1 MLQAAHRAALPAN
14 NRSIPLAPLQC
25 LLLAAAQYSNLDA
38 KDRPENQDC
47 LMIDLPSLGLGQAA
61 AHLEVKESP
70 YGWVVLLLEHH
81 RHELT
86 EQA

>member
-1 MLQAAHRAALPAN
+1 
-14 NRSIPLAPLQC
+14 
-25 LLLAAAQYSNLDA
+25 
-38 KDRPENQDC
+38 
-47 LMIDLPSLGLGQAA
+47 MIDLPSLGLGQAA